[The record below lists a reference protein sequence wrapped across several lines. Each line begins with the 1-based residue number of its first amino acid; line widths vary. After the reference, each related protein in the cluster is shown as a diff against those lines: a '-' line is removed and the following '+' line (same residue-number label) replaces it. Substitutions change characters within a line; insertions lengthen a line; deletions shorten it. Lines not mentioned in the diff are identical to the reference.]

1 MLTVAQQIGEHFKA
15 IEKLLLH
22 TTIDGLAYTS
32 KECEDA
38 RRDIEDALQNVKE
51 TIGYYVDNDD

>member
-15 IEKLLLH
+15 IEKLLQQA
-22 TTIDGLAYTS
+22 TIDGLAYTS

-38 RRDIEDALQNVKE
+38 RRDMEDALHNVKE
-51 TIGYYVDNDD
+51 TFGYYIDE